1 MSITDNKITTWNNPI
16 VNEAD
21 RPQRSASDMKA
32 IFDSNSNQLRTA
44 LNNLIDALAQGGA
57 SDIGAAVEGMEGQT
71 VEAILAEMKR
81 ILDTL
86 QESHEDLDEA
96 YQSFTADLATAGGAE
111 MVGAE
116 VEGMEGGNVAAVLM
130 ELKALC
136 DRIITNSD
144 GKLFLAND
152 GTYRLPSVGAAANG
166 LPAGGA
172 VGDIFVKKSLTVYDG
187 EWRSPAN
194 LGFMMASTYDP
205 DGDGIIDNAASAEEA
220 ENAKTADEAE
230 DSKMLGGKLPSA
242 YQEAGD
248 YAAPAILRTV
258 TLGVAA
264 WTGAEAPFTQT
275 VTASGVLADTTK
287 QAIHVSPAPGYG
299 TMYGS
304 AGIECTV
311 QAANSLTFS
320 CEAAPESDITVNIV
334 IQEAKV

>member
-1 MSITDNKITTWNNPI
+1 MINDYKITTWNNPI

-71 VEAILAEMKR
+71 VETILAELKGL
-81 ILDTL
+81 IDSAGENLD
-86 QESHEDLDEA
+86 DLK
-96 YQSFTADLATAGGAE
+96 
-111 MVGAE
+111 
-116 VEGMEGGNVAAVLM
+116 AAVLP
-130 ELKALC
+130 EG
-136 DRIITNSD
+136 D
-144 GKLFLAND
+144 GSLFLANN
-152 GTYRLPSVGAAANG
+152 GEWKLPSVGAAANG
-166 LPAGGA
+166 VKAGGN
-172 VGDIFVKKSLTVYDG
+172 VGDVYVKKSLTVYDG
-187 EWRSPAN
+187 EWVDPAE
-194 LGFMMASTYDP
+194 LGFLQE
-205 DGDGIIDNAASAEEA
+205 GDTVS
-220 ENAKTADEAE
+220 KAE
-230 DSKMLGGKLPSA
+230 DADMLGGKLPSE
-242 YQEAGD
+242 YQEAGS
-248 YAAPAILRTV
+248 YASPAILRTV
-258 TLGVAA
+258 TLGVAE

>member
-1 MSITDNKITTWNNPI
+1 MITDYKIQDWTNPI

-21 RPQRSASDMKA
+21 RPQRSASSMKEV
-32 IFDSNSNQLRTA
+32 FDSNSNQLRAA

-71 VEAILAEMKR
+71 VEAVLAELKR

-96 YQSFTADLATAGGAE
+96 YQNFAADLATAGGAE
-111 MVGAE
+111 MVGAA

-187 EWRSPAN
+187 EWKSPAN
-194 LGFMMASTYDP
+194 LGFMMASTYDT
-205 DGDGIIDNAASAEEA
+205 DGDGIVDKAATADEA
-220 ENAKTADEAE
+220 ENAKTAETAA
-230 DSKMLGGKLPSA
+230 DSDKLGGKLPSA

-248 YAAPAILRTV
+248 YAAPAILRTAV
-258 TLGVAA
+258 LGVAS
-264 WTGAEAPFTQT
+264 WVGAEAPFTQS
-275 VTASGVLADTTK
+275 VEVQGVLADTTK

-304 AGIECTV
+304 AGIECV
-311 QAANSLTFS
+311 AQGGNSLTFS
-320 CEAAPESDITVNIV
+320 CEAAPENDITVNIA
-334 IQEAKV
+334 IQEAGA

>member
-1 MSITDNKITTWNNPI
+1 MITDNKITRWNNPI

-71 VEAILAEMKR
+71 VETILAELKGL
-81 ILDTL
+81 IDSAGENLD
-86 QESHEDLDEA
+86 DLK
-96 YQSFTADLATAGGAE
+96 
-111 MVGAE
+111 
-116 VEGMEGGNVAAVLM
+116 AAVLP
-130 ELKALC
+130 EG
-136 DRIITNSD
+136 D
-144 GKLFLAND
+144 GSLFLANN
-152 GTYRLPSVGAAANG
+152 GEWKLPSVGAAANG
-166 LPAGGA
+166 VKAGGN
-172 VGDIFVKKSLTVYDG
+172 VGDVYVKKSLTVYDG
-187 EWRSPAN
+187 EWVDPAE
-194 LGFMMASTYDP
+194 LGFLQE
-205 DGDGIIDNAASAEEA
+205 GDTVS
-220 ENAKTADEAE
+220 KAE
-230 DSKMLGGKLPSA
+230 DADMLGGKLPSE
-242 YQEAGD
+242 YQEAGS
-248 YAAPAILRTV
+248 YASPAILRTV
-258 TLGVAA
+258 TLGVAE

>member
-1 MSITDNKITTWNNPI
+1 MSITDNKITKWNNPI

-21 RPQRSASDMKA
+21 RPQRSASSMKEV
-32 IFDSNSNQLRTA
+32 FDSNSNQLRAA
-44 LNNLIDALAQGGA
+44 LNALIDALTESGA
-57 SDIGAAVEGMEGQT
+57 EDIGAAVAGMEGET
-71 VEAILAEMKR
+71 VATILAELKR

-86 QESHEDLDEA
+86 QESHENLNEA
-96 YQSFTADLATAGGAE
+96 YQSFAADLATAGGAE
-111 MVGAE
+111 MVGAA

-194 LGFMMASTYDP
+194 LGLMMASTYDP
-205 DGDGIIDNAASAEEA
+205 DEDGVIDRAATANEA
-220 ENAKTADEAE
+220 ENARTAETAA
-230 DSKMLGGKLPSA
+230 DSDMLGGKLPSA

-248 YAAPAILRTV
+248 YASPAISRTV

-264 WTGAEAPFTQT
+264 WTGAEAPFQQT
-275 VTASGVLADTTK
+275 VSVSGATDTNVK
-287 QAIHVSPAPGYG
+287 VVSPAPASVDEYASCGVKAAAEGAG
-299 TMYGS
+299 TITF
-304 AGIECTV
+304 ACT
-311 QAANSLTFS
+311 T
-320 CEAAPESDITVNIV
+320 APENDLIVNVAILG
-334 IQEAKV
+334 

>member
-71 VEAILAEMKR
+71 VETILAELKGL
-81 ILDTL
+81 IDSAGENLD
-86 QESHEDLDEA
+86 DLK
-96 YQSFTADLATAGGAE
+96 
-111 MVGAE
+111 
-116 VEGMEGGNVAAVLM
+116 AAVLP
-130 ELKALC
+130 EG
-136 DRIITNSD
+136 D
-144 GKLFLAND
+144 GSLFLANN
-152 GTYRLPSVGAAANG
+152 GEWKLPSVGAAANG
-166 LPAGGA
+166 VKAGGN
-172 VGDIFVKKSLTVYDG
+172 VGDVYVKKSLTVYDG
-187 EWRSPAN
+187 EWVDPAE
-194 LGFMMASTYDP
+194 LGFLQE
-205 DGDGIIDNAASAEEA
+205 GDTVS
-220 ENAKTADEAE
+220 KAE
-230 DSKMLGGKLPSA
+230 DADMLGGKLPSE
-242 YQEAGD
+242 YQEAGS
-248 YAAPAILRTV
+248 YASPAILRTV
-258 TLGVAA
+258 TLGVAE

>member
-1 MSITDNKITTWNNPI
+1 MINDYKISQWNNPV

-71 VEAILAEMKR
+71 VETILAELKGL
-81 ILDTL
+81 IDSAGENLD
-86 QESHEDLDEA
+86 DLK
-96 YQSFTADLATAGGAE
+96 
-111 MVGAE
+111 
-116 VEGMEGGNVAAVLM
+116 AAVLP
-130 ELKALC
+130 EG
-136 DRIITNSD
+136 D
-144 GKLFLAND
+144 GSLFLANN
-152 GTYRLPSVGAAANG
+152 GEWKLPSVGAAANG
-166 LPAGGA
+166 VKAGGN
-172 VGDIFVKKSLTVYDG
+172 VGDVYVKKSLTVYDG
-187 EWRSPAN
+187 EWVDPAE
-194 LGFMMASTYDP
+194 LGFLQE
-205 DGDGIIDNAASAEEA
+205 GDTVS
-220 ENAKTADEAE
+220 KAE
-230 DSKMLGGKLPSA
+230 DADMLGGKLPSE
-242 YQEAGD
+242 YQEAGS
-248 YAAPAILRTV
+248 YASPAILRTV
-258 TLGVAA
+258 TLGVAE

>member
-1 MSITDNKITTWNNPI
+1 MITDYKIQEWTNPI

-21 RPQRSASDMKA
+21 RPQRSASSMKEV
-32 IFDSNSNQLRTA
+32 FDSNSNQLRAA

-71 VEAILAEMKR
+71 VEAILAELKR

-111 MVGAE
+111 MVGAA

-136 DRIITNSD
+136 DRIITNAD

-152 GTYRLPSVGAAANG
+152 GTYRLPSVGVAANG

-187 EWRSPAN
+187 EWKSPAN
-194 LGFMMASTYDP
+194 LGFMMASEYDLDK
-205 DGDGIIDNAASAEEA
+205 DGVIDRAATADEA
-220 ENAKTADEAE
+220 ENAKAAETAA
-230 DSKMLGGKLPSA
+230 DSDMLGGKLPSA

-275 VTASGVLADTTK
+275 VTVNGVLADETK
-287 QAIHVSPAPGYG
+287 QAIHVSPSAGYG
-299 TMYGS
+299 TMYGR
-304 AGIECTV
+304 AGIECTA
-311 QAANSLTFS
+311 QGENSLTFS
-320 CEAAPESDITVNIV
+320 CEAAPENNITVNIV
-334 IQEAKV
+334 IQEAAA

>member
-1 MSITDNKITTWNNPI
+1 
-16 VNEAD
+16 
-21 RPQRSASDMKA
+21 MKEV
-32 IFDSNSNQLRTA
+32 FDSNSNQLRAA
-44 LNNLIDALAQGGA
+44 LNALIDALTESGA
-57 SDIGAAVEGMEGQT
+57 EDIGAAVAGMEGET
-71 VEAILAEMKR
+71 VATILAELKR

-86 QESHEDLDEA
+86 QESHENLNEA
-96 YQSFTADLATAGGAE
+96 YQSFAADLATAGGAE
-111 MVGAE
+111 MVGAA

-194 LGFMMASTYDP
+194 LGLMMASTYDP
-205 DGDGIIDNAASAEEA
+205 DEDGVIDRAATANEA
-220 ENAKTADEAE
+220 ENARTAETAA
-230 DSKMLGGKLPSA
+230 DSDMLGGKLPSA

-248 YAAPAILRTV
+248 YASPAISRTV

-264 WTGAEAPFTQT
+264 WTGAEAPFQQT
-275 VTASGVLADTTK
+275 VSVSGATDTNVK
-287 QAIHVSPAPGYG
+287 VVSPAPASVDEYASCGVKAAAEGAG
-299 TMYGS
+299 TITF
-304 AGIECTV
+304 ACT
-311 QAANSLTFS
+311 T
-320 CEAAPESDITVNIV
+320 APENDLIVNVAILG
-334 IQEAKV
+334 

>member
-32 IFDSNSNQLRTA
+32 IFDSNSNQLKAA
-44 LNNLIDALAQGGA
+44 LNALIDALAQGGA
-57 SDIGAAVEGMEGQT
+57 SDIGAAVEGMEGNT
-71 VEAILAEMKR
+71 IENILAELKSL
-81 ILDTL
+81 ID
-86 QESHEDLDEA
+86 SAGEDLD
-96 YQSFTADLATAGGAE
+96 DLK
-111 MVGAE
+111 
-116 VEGMEGGNVAAVLM
+116 AAVLP
-130 ELKALC
+130 EG
-136 DRIITNSD
+136 D
-144 GKLFLAND
+144 GSLFLANN
-152 GTYRLPSVGAAANG
+152 GEWKLPSVGAAANG
-166 LPAGGA
+166 VKAGGN
-172 VGDIFVKKSLTVYDG
+172 VGDVYVKKSLTVYDG
-187 EWRSPAN
+187 EWVDPAE
-194 LGFMMASTYDP
+194 LGFLQE
-205 DGDGIIDNAASAEEA
+205 GDTVS
-220 ENAKTADEAE
+220 KAE
-230 DSKMLGGKLPSA
+230 DADMLGGKLPSE
-242 YQEAGD
+242 YQEAGS
-248 YAAPAILRTV
+248 YASPAILRTV
-258 TLGVAA
+258 TLGVAE